1 MKTAGITLL
10 TALIKLI
17 IFFLY
22 IGVRASKSML
32 VWVSIPSY
40 KEWQDI
46 EGNEAKTKQF
56 QLDTVQLL
64 ATVLVVVSF
73 IYIGWWLALLEILAL
88 LTLIIVLFIKYLPP
102 GER

>member
-10 TALIKLI
+10 TALIKLL

-22 IGVRASKSML
+22 VGVRASKSIL
-32 VWVSIPSY
+32 PWVSIPSY

-73 IYIGWWLALLEILAL
+73 AYVGWWLALLEILAI